1 MPGLQRSA
9 LVTGSTSGIG
19 LAIALR
25 LARSGYK
32 VTLSH
37 AADDQRAAAAL
48 SLCRE
53 ADPDALLV
61 KADISKAAGAAA
73 LINQAIGAF
82 GRLDVLVNSAARV
95 IDKPALDMTEDDWDR
110 VVDVNLKGAFMCSQH
125 AARQMLTQDDGG
137 VILNIGASTGIRG
150 RRNGVNTCASKAGL
164 MIMTQCLAL
173 ELGPKIR
180 VNTIVP
186 GLILTEETRQRFDLD
201 DPATRRAR
209 EEATPLQRL
218 GQPDDVADAVMLMLT
233 EESHFI
239 TGQKLIID
247 GGQNMWLLPALVN
260 K

>member
-1 MPGLQRSA
+1 MPGAQRSA
-9 LVTGSTSGIG
+9 LITGSTSGIG

-32 VTLSH
+32 VTLNH

-48 SLCRE
+48 SRCRE
-53 ADPDALLV
+53 VEPDTLLV
-61 KADISKAAGAAA
+61 KADIGTAAGAAT
-73 LINQAIGAF
+73 LIDQAIGAF
-82 GRLDVLVNSAARV
+82 GGLDVLVNNAARV
-95 IDKPALDMTEDDWDR
+95 IDKPALDMAEDDWDR

-137 VILNIGASTGIRG
+137 VILNIGAPTGLRG

-164 MIMTQCLAL
+164 MVMTQCLAL

-180 VNTIVP
+180 VNTIIP
-186 GLILTEETRQRFDLD
+186 GLTLTEETRQRFDLD

-209 EEATPLQRL
+209 EDAIPLQRM
-218 GQPDDVADAVMLMLT
+218 GQPDDVADAVMLMLA
-233 EESHFI
+233 EESRFI

-247 GGQNMWLLPALVN
+247 GGQNMWLFPVLVH